1 MNKRN
6 IDFTRF
12 NTAYGSARPC
22 GSSISDKQLAHQV
35 REYYDILEVVSSS
48 ESQIA
53 THSPETETTYE
64 YLYAKDVAKL
74 LNVGTSKAYELIAE
88 ANEKLK
94 AKGKYVIPGRVPRK
108 LFMEQLY

>member
-6 IDFTRF
+6 VDLSRF
-12 NTAYGSARPC
+12 NTAFGAVRPPS
-22 GSSISDKQLAHQV
+22 SSISDKQLAHQI
-35 REYYDILEVVSSS
+35 REYYDILELVASS
-48 ESQIA
+48 ESPTTNSTSA
-53 THSPETETTYE
+53 PTTTYD
-64 YLYAKDVAKL
+64 YLYADDVAKL

-88 ANEKLK
+88 ANKKLQ